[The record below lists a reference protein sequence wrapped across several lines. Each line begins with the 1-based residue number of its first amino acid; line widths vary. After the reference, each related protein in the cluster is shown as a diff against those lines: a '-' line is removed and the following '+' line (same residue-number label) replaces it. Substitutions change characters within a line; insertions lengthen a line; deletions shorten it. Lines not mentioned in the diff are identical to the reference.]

1 MHDDFEKLSELREEM
16 FERILIANKAAY
28 LVELPWG
35 ASLEDILRTFEAEEG
50 GVWCAGAAFVLFKAY
65 VERGLDAYSYF
76 YGFPGGFT
84 HVTTLVRI
92 RDDLYLHDAYLNF
105 AYAEP
110 FFDLLREVADGRPPR
125 AVIGRARRRPVLA
138 AAVNTLGWF
147 REGEGS
153 SPWRDSRPGFRI
165 YSAEM
170 SLPTLHEKYREPDLG
185 EALDRVEAEGLPRDL
200 TSLLLYPFGLTG
212 SEGWVD
218 DPASDLNGGL
228 YGRIVA
234 QCEGLRAHALRRL
247 AG

>member
-1 MHDDFEKLSELREEM
+1 
-16 FERILIANKAAY
+16 
-28 LVELPWG
+28 
-35 ASLEDILRTFEAEEG
+35 
-50 GVWCAGAAFVLFKAY
+50 VLFKAY
-65 VERGLDAYSYF
+65 IERGFDAHVLSF
-76 YGFPGGFT
+76 GLPDGFK
-84 HVTTLVRI
+84 HATTLVRI